1 MRSTTGLSQ
10 SESLWTPLDS
20 PWRWPLAAATA
31 VTAAAHLPEIGPHL
45 HEAAYMGEE
54 FIVLTVACLALGLA
68 ALVCDSIA
76 VYRLTVVTCGL
87 ALVGYAVT
95 RMVAF
100 PLLADDVGNWL
111 EPLGVVS
118 VVAEAFAVLIAAGG
132 LVSRNPPSNL
142 SANPVRC
149 PSGSGRLGA

>member
-1 MRSTTGLSQ
+1 MGSIADLSQ
-10 SESLWTPLDS
+10 RDSLWAPLDR

-31 VTAAAHLPEIGPHL
+31 VTAAAHLPEIGTHL

-87 ALVGYAVT
+87 ALVGYAAT

-118 VVAEAFAVLIAAGG
+118 VVAEAFAVFTAVGG
-132 LVSRNPPSNL
+132 LLSRSPPSNR
-142 SANPVRC
+142 SVNPVRR